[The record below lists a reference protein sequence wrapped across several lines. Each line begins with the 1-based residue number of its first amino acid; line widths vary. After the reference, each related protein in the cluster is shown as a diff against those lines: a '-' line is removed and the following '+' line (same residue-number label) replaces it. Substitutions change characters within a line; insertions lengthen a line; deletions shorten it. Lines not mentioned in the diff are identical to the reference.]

1 MSSAEQNMEQ
11 IMCFKNTTWQRV
23 SLLARPIIA
32 QFFQEADVSIE
43 EVLHRIH
50 LSLHILQDAQVI
62 SQDAAAG

>member
-1 MSSAEQNMEQ
+1 
-11 IMCFKNTTWQRV
+11 MCFKNKTWRRV
-23 SLLARPIIA
+23 RLPAWPIVA